1 VSGLPART
9 KAIDGQC
16 NVSPGTQPVGPRDN
30 KLIKSATVMKKDYG
44 RELAR
49 RRSSRPGEIP
59 KEPQRAG
66 ICRDRIELNKFAGM
80 QLHGS
85 EGQQQRDYTK
95 RAEYA
100 SARGHQ
106 RGPRMTDGAP

>member
-1 VSGLPART
+1 MA
-9 KAIDGQC
+9 
-16 NVSPGTQPVGPRDN
+16 
-30 KLIKSATVMKKDYG
+30 SATYPQELSRSAQETTSSSNPPAVMKKDYG

-59 KEPQRAG
+59 KQPQRAG

-85 EGQQQRDYTK
+85 NGQQQRDYTK
-95 RAEYA
+95 RAEYV
-100 SARGHQ
+100 SV
-106 RGPRMTDGAP
+106 